1 MKKIKL
7 RQYIIDHKI
16 RSTLYIIKTN
26 AHGGIADGTKR
37 MIRALRYKVGNIRFV
52 LLHEQIPTIK
62 ETFDLVIT
70 DNIGSAT
77 IEKVKK
83 IVKFNR
89 LLVIYKHR
97 VFDTHINNKY
107 DTIEIPLTHKNDLNR
122 VLELQRV
129 RRKRNY
135 AQLAGKKVGHYIG
148 VALVALVMLF
158 PSLIL
163 AIQLGQYKP
172 DNVFS
177 LTVSNNKSNKVQYNT
192 KYSALT
198 YNTGFT
204 AYNQDMHF
212 YMDCP
217 GQEVWGGQG
226 TAQSKKAVEASLNGI
241 KRILTT
247 QDHDTAEI
255 LDSTADCKT
264 YELKGSRIYTTKF
277 EEKTYTK
284 EGEEIKYYPRVTT
297 GSDKYVTDQDIEDFN
312 DSLNDEGD
320 GLFDFV
326 ALQEQ
331 DINCPKS
338 YNTNQPQIIKD
349 V

>member
-247 QDHDTAEI
+247 
-255 LDSTADCKT
+255 
-264 YELKGSRIYTTKF
+264 
-277 EEKTYTK
+277 
-284 EGEEIKYYPRVTT
+284 
-297 GSDKYVTDQDIEDFN
+297 
-312 DSLNDEGD
+312 
-320 GLFDFV
+320 
-326 ALQEQ
+326 
-331 DINCPKS
+331 
-338 YNTNQPQIIKD
+338 
-349 V
+349 